1 MMAYTRDG
9 AFLSS
14 DRPWLGYGEL
24 ARRRARYVSRMVALR
39 RRHSAWQVVLEVHF
53 PRVRLVEAVAL
64 VGLWCYVAPLN

>member
-1 MMAYTRDG
+1 MMAYTREG
-9 AFLSS
+9 VFLSS

-24 ARRRARYVSRMVALR
+24 ARRRARYVR